1 MSHEDMEN
9 YRESLRH
16 IVRPEDPSE
25 RVQAAHV
32 TLEDYEALYLYD
44 GLVEYAAYEAP
55 SREAEQI
62 ALGYAEYIHMVIK
75 QEDKGRVNLYM
86 HTSDAAEV
94 LLSGIDARSKGV
106 EELNNQ
112 VFDKIAE
119 AVPEV

>member
-1 MSHEDMEN
+1 MSHDDMEN

-44 GLVEYAAYEAP
+44 GFVEYAAYEAP

-75 QEDKGRVNLYM
+75 DEDKGRVNLFA
-86 HTSDAAEV
+86 HTSDAADV
-94 LLSGIDARSKGV
+94 LRGAAAARSKGV
-106 EELNNQ
+106 DELDNQ
-112 VFDKIAE
+112 VLDKIAE
-119 AVPEV
+119 TVSEI